1 MRKKSLGSLQMD
13 RPALLDKHEIA
24 RSFGRAAE
32 HYDAHAVLQHE
43 VTSRLAERLGLFK
56 FSPPRILDA
65 GCGTGHGLSLLR
77 TAYPE
82 AELIAL
88 DLALPML
95 EITRNK
101 NKENNQSANWLGRLR
116 QRLTPHASR
125 LTQHVCADMEHLP
138 LKTSS
143 LPMLWSS
150 LALQWANDAESC
162 LREWHRVLAPNG
174 LLVFATFGPDTLKEL
189 RQAFAQ
195 VDGGEHVSRFTDMHD
210 IGDMLVHAGFQHPV
224 MEMEMLT
231 LTYSDLRSLMRD
243 LKGVGAHNAATS
255 RPRGMMGKSAWRQ
268 LETAYEEFRKD
279 GKLPSNYEVI
289 YGHAWAGDKTRLADG
304 RQVIQMK
311 IAARRGE

>member
-1 MRKKSLGSLQMD
+1 
-13 RPALLDKHEIA
+13 
-24 RSFGRAAE
+24 
-32 HYDAHAVLQHE
+32 
-43 VTSRLAERLGLFK
+43 
-56 FSPPRILDA
+56 
-65 GCGTGHGLSLLR
+65 
-77 TAYPE
+77 
-82 AELIAL
+82 
-88 DLALPML
+88 
-95 EITRNK
+95 
-101 NKENNQSANWLGRLR
+101 
-116 QRLTPHASR
+116 
-125 LTQHVCADMEHLP
+125 MEHLP
-138 LKTSS
+138 FKTSS

-150 LALQWANDAESC
+150 LALQWANGAESC

-189 RQAFAQ
+189 RQAFAC

-210 IGDMLVHAGFQHPV
+210 IGDMLIHAGFQHPV

-231 LTYSDLRSLMRD
+231 LTYSDLKSLMRD

-268 LETAYEEFRKD
+268 LEAAYEEFRKD
-279 GKLPSNYEVI
+279 GKLPSSYEVI